1 MESAITKPATPGIKQ
16 AVLEPFVGLWNT
28 TGQIKGN
35 SGEPDIPI
43 NGTDVYEWLPG
54 GFFLLHRVDVHMG
67 EERAQSI
74 EIIGFDPAVD
84 LYTMFSFDHQGN
96 AGRMQ
101 ARLQDGIWT
110 FEGPTMRFT
119 GHFND
124 KGNTLSGIWE
134 QSADGK
140 NWQHWMDITL
150 TRAE

>member
-1 MESAITKPATPGIKQ
+1 MENAISKPAAPGIKQ

-28 TGQIKGN
+28 TGLIKGN
-35 SGEPDIPI
+35 SGEPDIAI

-67 EERAQSI
+67 EDRAQSI
-74 EIIGFDPAVD
+74 EIIGFDPAFNQ
-84 LYTMFSFDHQGN
+84 YTMFSFDHLGN
-96 AGRMQ
+96 AGRME

-119 GHFND
+119 GSFSD

-134 QSADGK
+134 QSDDDE
-140 NWQHWMDITL
+140 NWRHWMDIML
-150 TRAE
+150 SRAT